1 MRPRHF
7 ETLRPI
13 CPVCR
18 AREVSSHLAINIVE
32 AGTDDEIT
40 AGILGCPNCGA
51 EYPVIDGLPVILPDV
66 RRYVQDNLFY
76 LLARRDLTPAV
87 ESLIGDASG
96 PGSAFDSIRQHVS
109 SYVWDHW
116 GDQDPAETGSAAG
129 NASPGSVAR
138 VLAGGLDMI
147 SDGLASGPVLD
158 MGCGAGR
165 SVAELAARTGRTVLG
180 IDVSTPLARV
190 ARRAVVHG
198 HVDYARRRVGLVYD
212 RRAFGIDI
220 AGRERMDVWI
230 CDVQALPFEPATFAL
245 AVGLNLL
252 DCLGDPQRGLA
263 EIGRV
268 LCDDGKALLAV
279 PFDWTGHVTAVEGW
293 IGGHSQRGPHGGSAE
308 AILDGMLSEG
318 ALSSGG
324 LRKLG
329 PAREIPWHVRLHE
342 RSCMH
347 YDVHVVAAR
356 RDSAAG
362 MA

>member
-1 MRPRHF
+1 MRLGHF

-18 AREVSSHLAINIVE
+18 AREASSRLAINIVE
-32 AGTDDEIT
+32 AGTDDDIN

-51 EYPVIDGLPVILPDV
+51 EFPVIDGLPVIVPDI

-76 LLARRDLTPAV
+76 LMARRDLTPAV
-87 ESLIGDASG
+87 ESLLGDASG
-96 PGSAFDSIRQHVS
+96 PGSALDSIRQHVS

-116 GDQDPAETGSAAG
+116 GDHDPGERPSIDGSI
-129 NASPGSVAR
+129 SPGSVAR
-138 VLAGGLDMI
+138 VLAGGLEMVA
-147 SDGLASGPVLD
+147 DGLPPGPVLD

-165 SVAELAARTGRTVLG
+165 SVAELAARTERTVLG

-190 ARRAVVHG
+190 ARRAVIDGEVE
-198 HVDYARRRVGLVYD
+198 YARRRVGLVYD
-212 RRAFGIDI
+212 RRSFGLDL

-230 CDVQALPFEPATFAL
+230 CDVLALPFQPATFAL

-252 DCLGDPQRGLA
+252 DCLGDPRRGLA

-268 LCDDGKALLAV
+268 LRGDGRALFAV
-279 PFDWTGHVTAVEGW
+279 PFDWTGHVTPVEGW

-308 AILDGMLSEG
+308 AILDAMLSEG
-318 ALSSGG
+318 PLSSGD

-329 PAREIPWHVRLHE
+329 PAREMPWHVRLHE
-342 RSCMH
+342 RSRMH

-356 RDSAAG
+356 RDSVADAA
-362 MA
+362 

>member
-1 MRPRHF
+1 MRLGHF
-7 ETLRPI
+7 EALRPI

-18 AREVSSHLAINIVE
+18 ARGSSSRLAINIVE
-32 AGTDDEIT
+32 AGTDDDIT
-40 AGILGCPNCGA
+40 AGILGCPDCGA

-76 LLARRDLTPAV
+76 LMARRDLTPAV

-96 PGSAFDSIRQHVS
+96 PGSALDSIRQHVS

-116 GDQDPAETGSAAG
+116 GDHDPGETGPAG
-129 NASPGSVAR
+129 DASPGSVAR
-138 VLAGGLDMI
+138 VLAGGLEMLG
-147 SDGLASGPVLD
+147 DGLPPGPVLD

-190 ARRAVVHG
+190 ARRAIIDG
-198 HVDYARRRVGLVYD
+198 QVDYARRRVGLVYD
-212 RRAFGIDI
+212 RRTFGLDLV
-220 AGRERMDVWI
+220 GRERMDVWI
-230 CDVQALPFEPATFAL
+230 CDVLALPFQPATFAL

-252 DCLGDPQRGLA
+252 DCLGDPRLGLA
-263 EIGRV
+263 EVGRV
-268 LCDDGKALLAV
+268 LCGDGKALIAV
-279 PFDWTGHVTAVEGW
+279 PFDWTGHVTPVEGW
-293 IGGHSQRGPHGGSAE
+293 IGGHSQRGPHCGSAE

-318 ALSSGG
+318 PLSSGD

-329 PAREIPWHVRLHE
+329 PAREMPWHVRLHE
-342 RSCMH
+342 RSRMH

-356 RDSAAG
+356 RDSVTGVAS
-362 MA
+362 